1 MSLQLKKRKGTLPE
15 DAEEHHSFEKNKIKS
30 LTIGSKTFR

>member
-15 DAEEHHSFEKNKIKS
+15 DAKDHSFEEKKKITYQRKQN
-30 LTIGSKTFR
+30 F

>member
-15 DAEEHHSFEKNKIKS
+15 DAEDHSFEEKKKS
-30 LTIGSKTFR
+30 LTKGSKTFR

>member
-15 DAEEHHSFEKNKIKS
+15 DAEEHHSFEKKKKS

>member
-15 DAEEHHSFEKNKIKS
+15 VAEEHHSFEKKKS
-30 LTIGSKTFR
+30 LTKGSKTFR